1 MLFSLFCS
9 LRQSLTVVQA
19 SLKFDMAKDNLKL
32 LILLPP
38 SLRAGI
44 IGVYHYIWLMQG

>member
-1 MLFSLFCS
+1 MLFSLFRF
-9 LRQSLTVVQA
+9 LRQSLIVDQA

-44 IGVYHYIWLMQG
+44 TVCTTISG